1 MENEENLQTPKT
13 NITVLLRFSQTRFFS
28 SPSFSANVFF
38 FFFFSGQ
45 LIREIIVKFLSKFHN
60 FPCGMRQ
67 YSDKFKRNMF
77 VITDF

>member
-13 NITVLLRFSQTRFFS
+13 NITVLRFSQTRFFS

-38 FFFFSGQ
+38 FSLDNQ
-45 LIREIIVKFLSKFHN
+45 SEKLLLNFLSKFHN